1 MAHGEDFGVA
11 LGFVDD
17 GSAVA
22 GEDVEQVVEVVEQE
36 EFGVVTGWVD
46 DVTADGS
53 VLAYALEHRDD
64 VFLVG
69 IDGLA
74 EPLPEESAVVD
85 GNGVAIAAELM
96 DEFFH
101 LLAKIRRAA
110 GGRATNC
117 HFCRGFDGGWQQ
129 RCRGVIYGTS
139 RKVGALLLAGMC

>member
-1 MAHGEDFGVA
+1 VDDEGDVEGGSAKAVGVTHSGGVASVAMAHGEDFGVA
-11 LGFVDD
+11 CGFVDD

-36 EFGVVTGWVD
+36 EFGVVARWVD
-46 DVTADGS
+46 DVTAYGS
-53 VLAYALEHRDD
+53 VLEHRDD

-96 DEFFH
+96 D
-101 LLAKIRRAA
+101 
-110 GGRATNC
+110 
-117 HFCRGFDGGWQQ
+117 
-129 RCRGVIYGTS
+129 
-139 RKVGALLLAGMC
+139 

>member
-1 MAHGEDFGVA
+1 MSHGEDFGVA

-36 EFGVVTGWVD
+36 EFGVVAGWVD
-46 DVTADGS
+46 DVAAYGS

-85 GNGVAIAAELM
+85 GDGVAIAAELM

-101 LLAKIRRAA
+101 LLAKVVRA
-110 GGRATNC
+110 
-117 HFCRGFDGGWQQ
+117 
-129 RCRGVIYGTS
+129 
-139 RKVGALLLAGMC
+139 

>member
-1 MAHGEDFGVA
+1 
-11 LGFVDD
+11 
-17 GSAVA
+17 
-22 GEDVEQVVEVVEQE
+22 
-36 EFGVVTGWVD
+36 
-46 DVTADGS
+46 
-53 VLAYALEHRDD
+53 
-64 VFLVG
+64 LVG